1 MSAQSSSQSK
11 KPHKTMGSSG
21 SSSSKKAQ
29 RYNTVNFG
37 LDVVA
42 NVAEGSDILA
52 PLKAACR
59 TTKSIVEVM
68 QGIENNRED
77 WIDLIRRVK
86 DYMSVL
92 EEQIA
97 LFETYPP
104 KDRTVNEAFSR
115 PFIGYVEALE
125 DIHDT
130 VVNLTEK
137 RNHRKF
143 SFFKAF
149 SKVKIDS
156 GEIRR
161 LNVAVE
167 DRHRQ
172 FMAALDVFTAFRI
185 QIVERN
191 TKDIEAHL
199 EATKANVEDTKAEAT
214 RANVEVIKANIETT
228 RTDHEASAILQLP
241 MVQFVASSIHSTCLQ
256 GTREAVLQIIRGWAE
271 DAASQ
276 KPIFWLCDIAGSG
289 KSTVAMSV
297 AQGWRTEG
305 VLGGQFFFS
314 LASTEASTTDKFC
327 STVARELAQQMPDLT
342 SHIAESVKRNPAIMR
357 SSFHDQLRT
366 LILAP
371 LHHRQER
378 VIFVVDAIDECKS
391 KARRKELLDALAM
404 AVRETNNLKIFIT
417 SRPDSVIEA
426 VLGPLSIKTEL
437 KDRLHDV
444 SHHDNVDDIATYVHQ
459 SLCDVLSPAERQRLV
474 EKANGLFIWASTACR
489 ILNTNSRS
497 PEDAYNYLMSMNQ
510 GGVIDD
516 LYTLILQRTDPDDY
530 VVVYEMLALL
540 LVASEPLSAEDLDD
554 LLRHAGVDGSAKG
567 LIRNLSS
574 VLIED
579 EATHLIQ
586 FRHPTFVEYLRRCSV
601 RLATES
607 SHEVYIDVAKA
618 QGQAAAWCLK
628 CLKSPTE
635 GLQFNICRIETSFY
649 LNKQIP
655 DLDTRISKFIRKRLQ
670 YASLHWLF
678 HAVDT
683 DDSWRRT
690 FKNEIEQILR
700 TPYVLYWIEVLSL
713 TGGVPRAIAGLRA
726 VTRHIGL
733 DEKTRTRMTE
743 IRRFMMAFS
752 VPIQDSAPHI
762 YISAL
767 LFSPTNT
774 ILYQEGVREYR
785 NGLNVA
791 RGVDKVYPGL
801 PQILRD
807 RQGVVT
813 AVGFSP
819 DGSRIVSGS
828 GDKTIRLWDAD
839 TGQPLGEPLRGHEHS
854 VTAVAFS
861 PDGSRIVSSS
871 YETTIRLWN
880 ADTGQQLGEPL
891 RGHEY
896 SVTAVGF
903 SPDGSRIVS
912 GSHDRTIRLWDADTG
927 QPVGEPLRGHQTTVT
942 GVGFS
947 PDGSRIVSG
956 SADTTIRLW
965 DANTGRPLGEPL
977 RGHDYMV
984 RAVAFSP
991 DGLRVVSGSEDNTI
1005 RLWDANTGKPWGE
1018 PLRGHQGWI
1027 QAVGFSPD
1035 GSRIVSSSNDKTI
1048 RVWNADT
1055 GELLGEPLRGHEGWV
1070 VAVAFSPDGLQI
1082 VSGSFDETI
1091 RLWDAST
1098 GQPLGE
1104 PLPEEQD
1111 SVLAVA
1117 FSPDGSRIVS
1127 GSSDKLIRLWDAN
1140 TGEPLGDPLR
1150 GHQGVVRAV
1159 EFSPDGSQIVSC
1171 SKDRTIRLWNAN
1183 TGKPLSDPLR
1193 GHEDQVMAVRFSPDG
1208 SRIVSGSKDDT
1219 IRLWDAETGQPL
1231 GEPLRGHNST
1241 VIAVGFSSDGS
1252 RIVSGSWDKTVRLWD
1267 ANTGQ
1272 SLGEPLRGHQH
1283 LVWAV
1288 GFSPDGSRIASGSQ
1302 DNTIRLWDAGTGRQ
1316 LGEPLRHQEQVMA
1329 VEFSPDGSRIVS
1341 GSWDKTIRLWDV
1353 ETGQPLGEP
1362 LRGHQG
1368 HVTAAR
1374 FSPDGSQIVSGS
1386 EDKTIRLWDAAI
1398 DVTANKSSLDDG
1410 GPASSDRN
1418 EDLQGTPLDIL
1429 VPGFGQCSLL
1439 HNGWVQSSGKLL
1451 FWVPPDNRHGLQY
1464 PHLLTIPTAT
1474 YLRATKLDF
1483 AHFRCGLSWTEVR
1496 TNANQ

>member
-649 LNKQIP
+649 LNKQLP

-977 RGHDYMV
+977 RGHDYMATS
-984 RAVAFSP
+984 RSQLH
-991 DGLRVVSGSEDNTI
+991 GL
-1005 RLWDANTGKPWGE
+1005 
-1018 PLRGHQGWI
+1018 
-1027 QAVGFSPD
+1027 
-1035 GSRIVSSSNDKTI
+1035 
-1048 RVWNADT
+1048 
-1055 GELLGEPLRGHEGWV
+1055 LLL
-1070 VAVAFSPDGLQI
+1070 D
-1082 VSGSFDETI
+1082 
-1091 RLWDAST
+1091 
-1098 GQPLGE
+1098 
-1104 PLPEEQD
+1104 
-1111 SVLAVA
+1111 
-1117 FSPDGSRIVS
+1117 
-1127 GSSDKLIRLWDAN
+1127 
-1140 TGEPLGDPLR
+1140 
-1150 GHQGVVRAV
+1150 
-1159 EFSPDGSQIVSC
+1159 
-1171 SKDRTIRLWNAN
+1171 
-1183 TGKPLSDPLR
+1183 
-1193 GHEDQVMAVRFSPDG
+1193 
-1208 SRIVSGSKDDT
+1208 
-1219 IRLWDAETGQPL
+1219 
-1231 GEPLRGHNST
+1231 
-1241 VIAVGFSSDGS
+1241 FSSDGS

-1410 GPASSDRN
+1410 GPASSDLN